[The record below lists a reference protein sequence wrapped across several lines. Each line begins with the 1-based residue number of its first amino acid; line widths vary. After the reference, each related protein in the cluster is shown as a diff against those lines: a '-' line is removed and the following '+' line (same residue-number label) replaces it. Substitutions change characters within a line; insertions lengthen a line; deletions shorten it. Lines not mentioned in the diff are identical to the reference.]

1 LSLRSNPGLELANAF
16 GVKFQLNQY
25 SLLGSLLLCAR
36 VLIIPRNVLPE
47 EVAHVRISVV
57 IAFPE
62 VTPHLQEHLN
72 STAAQTRPADRIVRC
87 EGSPEEAIRACD
99 GDVIVFSAQDNVWFP
114 EMLARIDKTFS
125 DFPDS
130 GAVLANAELVDEDLR
145 PLGCSLWESIG
156 FGPTEQ
162 KALKDKKKL
171 SGLLRQDAIATLAFR
186 SNYKSLILP
195 LPKDISAIAWIALV
209 VCAAGEVCLIR
220 EPLSNYRLHTENQFG
235 FAPAANN
242 GDNSVAKELSL
253 LRLVSERLS
262 LNETSEL
269 VARMDHLATRSSL
282 PAEKSKRIR
291 RIMKELLTRRYHRYS
306 YGFNSALKDI
316 LVPPQRN

>member
-1 LSLRSNPGLELANAF
+1 M
-16 GVKFQLNQY
+16 
-25 SLLGSLLLCAR
+25 
-36 VLIIPRNVLPE
+36 
-47 EVAHVRISVV
+47 RISVV
-57 IAFPE
+57 SSLPE
-62 VTPHLQEHLN
+62 VTLHLQEYLN
-72 STAAQTRPADRIVRC
+72 SIAAQTRAADQVVRC
-87 EGSPEEAIRACD
+87 EGSAEQAIRACD
-99 GDVIVFSAQDNVWFP
+99 GDVIVFSAQDDVWFR
-114 EMLARIDKTFS
+114 EKLARVEQSFS
-125 DFPDS
+125 DYPDS
-130 GAVLANAELVDEDLR
+130 GAVLANAELVDENLR
-145 PLGCSLWESIG
+145 SLGCSLWESIG

-186 SNYKSLILP
+186 SHYRSLILP
-195 LPKDISAIAWIALV
+195 FPKDISAIAWIALV
-209 VCAAGEVCLIR
+209 VCAAGEVVLIR
-220 EPLSNYRLHTENQFG
+220 EPLSNYRLHTENQFTS
-235 FAPAANN
+235 AANN
-242 GDNSVAKELSL
+242 GDNGVAKELSL